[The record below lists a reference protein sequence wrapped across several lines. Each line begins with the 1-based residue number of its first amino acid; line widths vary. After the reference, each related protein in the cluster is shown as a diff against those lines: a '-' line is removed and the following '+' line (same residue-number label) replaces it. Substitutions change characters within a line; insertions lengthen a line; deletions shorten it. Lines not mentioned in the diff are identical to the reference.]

1 MSHVPMSPAPAWG
14 GGGGA
19 YLSGLYGLRAKLMT
33 SADQRQPVVV
43 EIVIATLDLDSRHMR
58 SEQTPAE
65 ATQSYILY
73 CRSTS
78 SLPAVLVEE

>member
-1 MSHVPMSPAPAWG
+1 
-14 GGGGA
+14 
-19 YLSGLYGLRAKLMT
+19 MT

-65 ATQSYILY
+65 ALQSYTY
-73 CRSTS
+73 STLQIDFLLTS
-78 SLPAVLVEE
+78 GAR